1 MKGYSHLDDYTEND
15 LLALSKAGIKGGEAG
30 KILKDKLPII
40 FEPNPPPPLS
50 MDIQTMEMKKKSQT
64 I

>member
-1 MKGYSHLDDYTEND
+1 MLDDYTEKD

-30 KILKDKLPII
+30 KILKDKLPIT

-50 MDIQTMEMKKKSQT
+50 IELFKPD
-64 I
+64 